1 MHAGNNAVPR
11 HSTALEEYAAAR
23 NGPGTSFPSLT
34 GRSHPAHHGQAV
46 TATYQSTL
54 FSFQLQDAARR
65 HQVSPVSIPM
75 LAWAKVLELYTA
87 IEDDVVFHYLLPG
100 GSNLNAHDSCPS
112 SPIIYTYRAQQQSQ
126 VALRHLLSQ
135 LNRQLSSEQSAQG
148 PRSSPDGPSG
158 KNHQDGTLLNLE
170 NLQDSSASCG
180 LFTDDSC
187 GLATY
192 AATLRIDSPQVTSA
206 PLSLTVSGRVD
217 LIDAEAAQL
226 LLAQY
231 DHILEA
237 MIRYPDEPI
246 DHVLHRLPC
255 TLLSI
260 SNPQPVVPNVS
271 SSLQS
276 QFEEVARSDPERVAL
291 EFWTSQKGRSLEP
304 DTVCTYAELDSR
316 AEKIA
321 AELQLRFGSLA
332 GHVVPVCMDRC
343 PEIYAA
349 ILGILKAGAAWCPI
363 DPSFPPLRR
372 RELITRTAARV
383 LVVNIQSPPDG
394 VPEHVTAFDLT
405 RLEGSPPKQSSRV
418 EVSPD
423 SLAYLIWTSGT
434 TGAPKGV
441 PISHRAAT
449 ASMRALQ
456 VGIPTNVK
464 RGRVRCLQ
472 FSQFT
477 FDVFVQDLF
486 YTWGVGGTLISA
498 DRVIML
504 GSFAELA
511 TESEATHA
519 HLTPAFAASV
529 PRKRCPTL
537 EVITMIGEK
546 LTPNVASDWSED
558 CRLYNTYGPAEA
570 TIVATFR
577 LVSHGDVVQSA
588 NIGLPLPSV
597 SAFVIH
603 DGEIMLRNGIGELAL
618 GGAQLATG
626 YWKDS
631 AKTGERFVWNE
642 RLQTILY
649 MTGDVVRQL
658 QDGTFEF
665 VGRIDDLIKIQGI
678 RVELSEIAYA
688 LRSCHPEVRQVEVA
702 FLNRQD
708 RPSKVIVAFLA
719 AATPVGY
726 GPGIIEDDHGVEV
739 ARATLEMAK
748 TQLPAYMIP
757 KVFLVVDAIPRTSS
771 AKIDRVAI
779 QRLYATMD
787 LGAWEKKLG
796 STGRDG
802 MPVADLDPREVMIV
816 EIISALTGTSKQ
828 AMSRH
833 STLPSLG
840 VDSITATRL
849 VPRLRGQAAAVS
861 IGDILQC
868 STLDDLFHLSRRER
882 ENTGGRIFDLSAFHH
897 DVIGSLAPHL
907 AIGVELAMPTLPLQE
922 SLLSESFQN
931 PNSYWSHDLFELD
944 ANLNLGKLEKAWKD
958 VTQCTEA
965 LRTSFCAVADGAQEL
980 EIASPFLQLLRTDVW
995 IDWATKSTTD
1005 DDFEV
1010 VAKQR
1015 AQEIAQRRQEQR
1027 FAQPLWAVTLF
1038 RLMSSRTLM
1047 MVSTHHAIRDDQ
1059 SLHTIMTDLQRV
1071 YVHGDTQLMQQRNQ
1085 LRDAVSLLYT
1095 LDAGQIERDENFWS
1109 QSLSG
1114 FNDGDESRSWPELK
1128 LADDGR
1134 SEGTVT
1140 YCWNAADS
1148 YNDLRIKAA
1157 SIGAASLAAVLRVVW
1172 GCILL
1177 EYLESDKVV
1186 FGETWS
1192 ARGDVPGLSDTVAP
1206 LVYVLPVPF
1215 QAQTSWREMLQRTS
1229 DFQRQS
1235 KLHRGLHPRS
1245 IRKIMCRFDDEALY
1259 PAIFNFVP
1267 DSAEQRQEDH
1277 AALWREVDDV
1287 VGLSVE
1293 HAIAFS
1299 TIVSNQDTL
1308 RFELTARKQSTD
1320 REHLHIL
1327 RCQIDAFLNTILND
1341 PDGLLS
1347 QLPRQMPQTCVS
1359 VASSRITSA
1368 TNLAWQQPPTEWVD
1382 QHAALHPNWT
1392 AAEVVQSFDEKDVI
1406 SQKWSYEQLQK
1417 AYRNVAA
1424 VISESGCRQR
1434 MIAVCLDR
1442 RLEVFAVILGIMS
1455 SGNTYLPIADDLP
1468 EERKSFLLQDSNAA
1482 LLLTTRSL
1490 VMTSPPTCRTIL
1502 VEDLDYSESIPLSPD
1517 IRPLPAENSYL
1528 LYTSGSTGSPKGV
1541 LVSRGN
1547 LTSFIEAISHF
1558 IRSHVDMEQLQGKG
1572 KWLGMASYAF
1582 DVHLLEMFFA
1592 WRHGM
1597 ATVTAARL
1605 MLLDNLEL
1613 ALQKLKVTHASF
1625 VPSLVDNAGL
1635 DPATLPDLR
1644 YMSLGGEKIS
1654 KKAIDA
1660 WSRGHV
1666 VLANAYGPT
1675 EATIGCCFRRVE
1687 PTSNVRN
1694 IGYPLSY
1701 TVAHVLRPGMTE
1713 YVLRGTSGELCVT
1726 GDLVATGYYN
1736 RPDAKGFVED
1746 FRGQRM
1752 YRTGD
1757 KVRLMADGSLEF
1769 LGREDDQTKI
1779 RGQRIEL
1786 GEVCEAVRAAA
1797 KEVLGVAV
1805 TELASLVAQHQSL
1818 NRPRLVTFLA
1828 VQDSSRSIPNG
1839 NLTITDF
1846 PSGHTVERIRAY
1858 CRSTLPSFMVPDHLI
1873 RLTSLPLVPTS
1884 RKVDTKQLLK
1894 IFNDS
1899 SLDGLTASSE
1909 PPRSNTKVL
1918 DEFELAVRT
1927 EVAEVLSVEE
1937 DKLYADSN
1945 LFQLGLDSLN
1955 VISLTIKL
1963 QRRFFN
1969 SSVSKILQS
1978 PTIRGIASGLTWRT
1992 ATCTP
1997 AYTQNRH
2004 ADLERRFKE
2013 KSNSGLDLS
2022 NVAGVIPCLPLQET
2036 LVASSLDREGEALYV
2051 NHMILE
2057 LSAGLDHQR
2066 FLKAWNTTAGAHEI
2080 LRTCF
2085 PEFENHFVQLILARA
2100 PLSCNLI
2107 HIDAGDDGFP
2117 HLQQSRSD
2125 IAFDIVDNLE
2135 TKPPIRL
2142 TLVKSRLRG
2151 EKAMLLVSLH
2161 HALYDKES
2169 FSMLLDEVY
2178 AEYQRRL
2185 SKPYYG
2191 SVTALINYMEAV
2203 DRSDATR
2210 FWRRYLAGYRPVPA
2224 GGPAVDSKST
2234 LTSRK
2239 LSTPLSEI
2247 ERLAASMNST
2257 PASVMQ
2263 AIFGVILA
2271 EVIHTNDV
2279 VFGVVLSGRTIP
2291 VEHAHRIVFPC
2302 ITTIPQR
2309 VRMDGA
2315 SKLEDIVLCAQEGF
2329 VESIEYQ
2336 HTALRDI
2343 HRWVEAESPLFDTLF
2358 TYTWKVLEAE
2368 WSHLWKETESSMLS
2382 GFPLAVEIVADH
2394 ETNCFTAN
2402 CEYTPAFGTVDQADG
2417 LLERLGDLIQC
2428 LVQGQAVTL
2437 KTASL
2442 RGDVTPV
2449 SHGSCETSWTEDQ
2462 LLMRNIVS
2470 QMVGLDEKNISADTS
2485 FFTLGIDSVIA
2496 IQLGKRLRRHGM
2508 QCSSADIMRYSTIKT
2523 LSGQI
2528 TAHSS
2533 PAPHA
2538 NRSIEHVQP
2547 SATSLNGSMNERL
2560 TTFACTPLQSSML
2573 TQTLGSDTPLYV
2585 HHHAFRLLDE
2595 DGTANMRRAWE
2606 KLVAST
2612 QILRTGFRFS
2622 KTTKSWKGVV
2632 YNKTPT
2638 LWTEHGTSVGLEQT
2652 VSQVKVKMG
2661 FQEENDFRRPPWRV
2675 DLARN
2680 VFILSMHH
2688 SLYDGESIGL
2698 LFRDLWA
2705 LSKGSP
2711 LPTRPSFSQA
2721 AEEMHSS
2728 TGEATEYWIQSL
2740 SDFKGNPAEPPSE
2753 VFREIKLTL
2762 QADVTALVKDCH
2774 SLGVTLQSAALLA
2787 FGKTVAWLSRQKDV
2801 VFGHVV
2807 RGRSL
2812 PNLEADEV
2820 IGPLFNTVPVRVK
2833 LESTTATNGS
2843 ATQAIQNVTGESQ
2856 AYQHAPL
2863 NQVQQAWRQQIG
2875 DLDADL
2881 IGSLFV
2887 FQRRVSGEEVV
2898 PPWEH
2903 VAVDEN
2909 AAPTEYATNF
2919 ECEQTDS
2926 GIDVSVNSRSIGDLE
2941 SLVKTFEQVLIDIL
2955 RHPDN
2960 HATAVWHDL
2969 APFAGAAAPNH
2980 KSKSKAHNT
2989 TDQDFAANIMDIVRN
3004 VLAKASGIAVDRIA
3018 NDASLFSL
3026 GFDSISAIQI
3036 ASAARKEGLKLSVAD
3051 VLQGRTL
3058 NGICHRL
3065 VPKQDQSVTAI
3076 DQMNGSTSPPSH
3088 QPAQVAMTSHTP
3100 QGAESKILALAGL
3113 RDADVE
3119 EILPCLPGQYYHLM
3133 TWLKSGRTLGE
3144 GTFTYV
3150 CADGIDP
3157 DRFLNAWRGV
3167 RERHAILR
3175 TVFVATSAVAVE
3187 QVVLKPA
3194 AIRSDA
3200 FQCIDYTPGAL
3211 RDVVRQTACRRFDLY
3226 APPVELVVARSGDV
3240 HDTVILKLHHALY
3253 DAWTIG
3259 KIVQDLSALYEERN
3273 LRPVPSSSA
3282 LVYEIVHSAPTQS
3295 SQRYWYDALAG
3306 CQQTILSSTLS
3317 PLPPGKRT
3325 HFFTQTT
3332 IPNLDHLEAACQLSS
3347 TSLPTAILVAFA
3359 RALAHST
3366 DVPNPSFG
3374 LYQTG
3379 RSSST
3384 DVLAAGSCLP
3394 CLNMT
3399 PLMVRAALTQDA
3411 RSCME
3416 AVQANLADRVP
3427 FEQNYMQ
3434 EILESVGWGRKTL
3447 FNTFV
3452 NILWG
3457 SWPRGS
3463 CGDAARL
3470 LTPWEDAN
3478 LKDLAPSQRVP
3489 GRTGVDGLDTG
3500 VLAGENLFLDVLRC
3514 RDENEMRL
3522 VVRCD
3527 GGVLSLE
3534 EAQRFLD
3541 RVGEEMG
3548 KCVESDIGG
3557 GRGSVAGNG
3566 S

>member
-1 MHAGNNAVPR
+1 MHAGNNALPR
-11 HSTALEEYAAAR
+11 HSTAPEEHAAAR
-23 NGPGTSFPSLT
+23 NGLGTSFPSLT
-34 GRSHPAHHGQAV
+34 GRSPSAHYGQPV
-46 TATYQSTL
+46 TVTYQSTL
-54 FSFQLQDAARR
+54 LSSQLQDAARR
-65 HQVSPVSIPM
+65 YQVSPVTIPV
-75 LAWAKVLELYTA
+75 LAWAKVLALYTA
-87 IEDDVVFHYLLPG
+87 IEDEVAFHYLWPEVSD
-100 GSNLNAHDSCPS
+100 SNASDSCSS
-112 SPIIYTYRAQQQSQ
+112 SPIIYTYSVQEQSQ

-135 LNRQLSSEQSAQG
+135 LNGQLLSDQSAQG
-148 PRSSPDGPSG
+148 PRWSPDGPSG
-158 KNHQDGTLLNLE
+158 RNQQDGTLLNLE

-187 GLATY
+187 GLASY

-237 MIRYPDEPI
+237 IIRYPDKPL
-246 DHVLHRLPC
+246 DHVLNHLPR

-260 SNPQPVVPNVS
+260 SNPRPVVSNAF

-276 QFEEVARSDPERVAL
+276 QFEEVAKSDPERVAL
-291 EFWTSQKGRSLEP
+291 EFWTSEKERSLERN
-304 DTVCTYAELDSR
+304 TVCTYAELDSR
-316 AEKIA
+316 AEMIA

-343 PEIYAA
+343 PEMYAA

-372 RELITRTAARV
+372 GELITRTAAKV
-383 LVVNIQSPPDG
+383 LVVNVQSPLDG
-394 VPEHVTAFDLT
+394 VPEHVAAFDIT
-405 RLEGSPPKQSSRV
+405 RLESDPSKQSSRV
-418 EVSPD
+418 ELSPD

-441 PISHRAAT
+441 PISHGAAT

-456 VGIPTNVK
+456 AGIPTDVK

-472 FSQFT
+472 FAQFT

-498 DRVIML
+498 DRAIML
-504 GSFAELA
+504 GSFSELA
-511 TESEATHA
+511 TESEASHA

-546 LTPNVASDWSED
+546 LTPDVASDWSKD

-570 TIVATFR
+570 TVVATFR
-577 LVSHGDVVQSA
+577 LVPHGDVVQSA

-597 SAFVIH
+597 SAFVTH
-603 DGEIMLRNGIGELAL
+603 NGEIMMRNGIGELAL
-618 GGAQLATG
+618 GGPQLATG

-665 VGRIDDLIKIQGI
+665 VGRTDDLIKIQGI
-678 RVELSEIAYA
+678 RVELSEIAHA

-702 FLNRQD
+702 FLARQD

-719 AATPVGY
+719 AAIPIGY

-739 ARATLEMAK
+739 ARAALETAK

-771 AKIDRVAI
+771 AKVDRVAI
-779 QRLYATMD
+779 QRLYATME
-787 LGAWEKKLG
+787 LGAWEQKLG

-802 MPVADLDPREVMIV
+802 IPVADLDPCEVMII
-816 EIISALTGTSKQ
+816 EIISTLTGTSKQ

-849 VPRLRGQAAAVS
+849 VPRLRGQDAAVS
-861 IGDILQC
+861 ILDILQC
-868 STLDDLFHLSRRER
+868 STLDDLFHLSRGER
-882 ENTGGRIFDLSAFHH
+882 ENTDGRTFDLSAFHRE
-897 DVIGSLAPHL
+897 VIGSLAQDL
-907 AIGVELAMPTLPLQE
+907 AIGVELVLPTLPLQE

-931 PNSYWSHDLFELD
+931 PNSYWSHNLFDLD
-944 ANLNLGKLEKAWKD
+944 ANLDLGKLEEAWKD
-958 VTQCTEA
+958 VAQCTEA

-980 EIASPFLQLLRTDVW
+980 KIASPFLQLIRADVW
-995 IDWATKSTTD
+995 IDWSTKSITD
-1005 DDFEV
+1005 DDFQG
-1010 VAKQR
+1010 VARQR
-1015 AQEIAQRRQEQR
+1015 AQQIAQRRQEQR
-1027 FAQPLWAVTLF
+1027 FTQPLWAVTLF
-1038 RLMSSRTLM
+1038 RLTSRTLM

-1059 SLHTIMTDLQRV
+1059 SLHTIMTDLQQA
-1071 YVHGDTQLMQQRNQ
+1071 YVNDDTRPMQQRNQ
-1085 LRDAVSLLYT
+1085 LRDAVGLLYIA
-1095 LDAGQIERDENFWS
+1095 DAGQIEQDEHFWS

-1114 FNDGDESRSWPELK
+1114 FKDGDESRSWPELK

-1134 SEGTVT
+1134 SEGTIT

-1172 GCILL
+1172 GCVLL
-1177 EYLESDKVV
+1177 EYLETDKVV

-1192 ARGDVPGLSDTVAP
+1192 ARGDVPGLSETVAP

-1235 KLHRGLHPRS
+1235 KLHPGLHPRS
-1245 IRKIMCRFDDEALY
+1245 IRKIMCRFEDEALY

-1267 DSAEQRQEDH
+1267 DSAEKRQEDH
-1277 AALWREVDDV
+1277 RALWQEVDDI

-1293 HAIAFS
+1293 HAIAFNT
-1299 TIVSNQDTL
+1299 TISNHDTL
-1308 RFELTARKQSTD
+1308 KFELTARKQSTD
-1320 REHLHIL
+1320 REHLYIL
-1327 RCQIDAFLNTILND
+1327 RCQTDAVLNTILND

-1347 QLPRQMPQTCVS
+1347 QLPRQMPQACVS

-1368 TNLAWQQPPTEWVD
+1368 TNLAWQQPPNEWVD

-1417 AYRNVAA
+1417 AYQNVAA
-1424 VISESGCRQR
+1424 LIIESGCRQQ

-1442 RLEVFAVILGIMS
+1442 RLEVFAVVLGIMS

-1482 LLLTTRSL
+1482 LLFTTRSL
-1490 VMTSPPTCRTIL
+1490 VMTSPPTCRTVL
-1502 VEDLDYSESIPLSPD
+1502 VEDVDYSEFIPLSPD

-1558 IRSHVDMEQLQGKG
+1558 ISSHVDMEQLPGKG

-1654 KKAIDA
+1654 KKAIDT
-1660 WSRGHV
+1660 WSRSHV

-1701 TVAHVLRPGMTE
+1701 TVAHVLRPGTTE

-1736 RPDAKGFVED
+1736 RRDAKGFVED
-1746 FRGQRM
+1746 FHGQRM

-1786 GEVCEAVRAAA
+1786 GEVCEAVRAAT

-1805 TELASLVAQHQSL
+1805 TEVASLVAQHQSL
-1818 NRPRLVTFLA
+1818 NRPQLVTFLA

-1839 NLTITDF
+1839 DLAITEF
-1846 PSGHTVERIRAY
+1846 PSGNTVERIRAY

-1884 RKVDTKQLLK
+1884 RKVDTKQLLR

-1899 SLDGLTASSE
+1899 SLDRLTASNES
-1909 PPRSNTKVL
+1909 PRSNTTVL
-1918 DEFELAVRT
+1918 DEFEMAVRT
-1927 EVAEVLSVEE
+1927 EVAQVLSIEE
-1937 DKLYADSN
+1937 DKLHADSN

-1963 QRRFFN
+1963 QRQFFN

-1978 PTIRGIASGLTWRT
+1978 PTIRGIASCLTWRT
-1992 ATCTP
+1992 ATNTP

-2004 ADLERRFKE
+2004 ADLEQRFRE
-2013 KSNSGLDLS
+2013 KSNSGLDMS

-2051 NHMILE
+2051 NHVVLE
-2057 LSAGLDHQR
+2057 LSVGLDHQR
-2066 FLKAWNTTAGAHEI
+2066 FLKAWNMTAGAHEI

-2085 PEFENHFVQLILARA
+2085 LEFENHFVQLILARA
-2100 PLSCNLI
+2100 PLSCDLI

-2117 HLQQSRSD
+2117 HLQQRRSD
-2125 IAFDIVDNLE
+2125 IAFDIVENLE

-2142 TLVKSRLRG
+2142 TLVKSRSGG

-2169 FSMLLDEVY
+2169 FSMLLDQVY
-2178 AEYQRRL
+2178 VEYQRSS

-2191 SVTALINYMEAV
+2191 SVTALIDYIESV
-2203 DRSDATR
+2203 DRSDATL
-2210 FWRRYLAGYRPVPA
+2210 FWRRYLADYRSMPVA
-2224 GGPAVDSKST
+2224 GPAVDTKST
-2234 LTSRK
+2234 STSRE
-2239 LSTPLSEI
+2239 LSIPLSEV

-2257 PASVMQ
+2257 PASVIQ
-2263 AIFGVILA
+2263 AVFGVVLA
-2271 EVIHTNDV
+2271 EVIHKNDV

-2309 VRMDGA
+2309 VRIDRA
-2315 SKLEDIVLCAQEGF
+2315 SGLEDIVLSAQEGF

-2358 TYTWKVLEAE
+2358 TYTPKAEEAE
-2368 WSHLWKETESSMLS
+2368 WSHLWKEIESSMSS

-2394 ETNCFTAN
+2394 ETDCFMAN
-2402 CEYTPAFGTVDQADG
+2402 CEYTPAFGTVDQAGG
-2417 LLERLGDLIQC
+2417 LLERLGDLMQS
-2428 LVQGQAVTL
+2428 LVQGQAVNLQT
-2437 KTASL
+2437 TPL
-2442 RGDVTPV
+2442 RGDIIPV
-2449 SHGSCETSWTEDQ
+2449 SNGSCETSWTEDQ

-2470 QMVGLDEKNISADTS
+2470 QMVELDEKNISADTS
-2485 FFTLGIDSVIA
+2485 FFTLGIDSIVA
-2496 IQLGKRLRRHGM
+2496 VQFAKRLRRHGM
-2508 QCSSADIMRYSTIKT
+2508 QCSSADIMRFSTIKT
-2523 LSGQI
+2523 FSGRI

-2538 NRSIEHVQP
+2538 NGSIGNGQP
-2547 SATSLNGSMNERL
+2547 SATSINGSMNGVSKSY
-2560 TTFACTPLQSSML
+2560 ACTPLQSSML
-2573 TQTLGSDTPLYV
+2573 TQTLGSDTSLYV
-2585 HHHAFRLLDE
+2585 HHDAFRLSNE

-2612 QILRTGFRFS
+2612 EILRTGFRFS
-2622 KTTKSWKGVV
+2622 KTTKSWEGVV
-2632 YNKTPT
+2632 YHKTPT
-2638 LWTEHGTSVGLEQT
+2638 SWTEHGTSLGMEQI

-2661 FQEENDFRRPPWRV
+2661 FQEENDFGRPPWRV
-2675 DLARN
+2675 DLAGK

-2698 LFRDLWA
+2698 LFRDLWT
-2705 LSKGSP
+2705 LMKGSP

-2721 AEEMHSS
+2721 AEEIHSS

-2740 SDFKGNPAEPPSE
+2740 SDFEGNAAEPPSD
-2753 VFREIKLTL
+2753 VFREIKSTLT
-2762 QADVTALVKDCH
+2762 ADVTVLVKDCQ

-2787 FGKTVAWLSRQKDV
+2787 FGKTVAWLSGQKDV

-2812 PNLEADEV
+2812 PDLEADEV

-2833 LESTTATNGS
+2833 LESPNGTDRS
-2843 ATQAIQNVTGESQ
+2843 ATQAIQNMTGESQ

-2863 NQVQQAWRQQIG
+2863 NQVQQAWRQQTG
-2875 DLDADL
+2875 YLDAEL

-2887 FQRRVSGEEVV
+2887 FQRRVSGKEAA
-2898 PPWEH
+2898 PWEH

-2919 ECEQTDS
+2919 ECEQTDTS
-2926 GIDVSVNSRSIGDLE
+2926 IDISVNSRSIEDLE
-2941 SLVKTFEQVLIDIL
+2941 SLVKTFEHILLEIL
-2955 RHPDN
+2955 RHPEN
-2960 HATAVWHDL
+2960 HPTAVLHDL
-2969 APFAGAAAPNH
+2969 APFTGAAAPNH
-2980 KSKSKAHNT
+2980 KSKSKPHNT
-2989 TDQDFAANIMDIVRN
+2989 TDQDSAANVIDIVRD

-3018 NDASLFSL
+3018 NDASIFSL
-3026 GFDSISAIQI
+3026 GFDSISAMQI

-3058 NGICHRL
+3058 NGICQRL
-3065 VPKQDQSVTAI
+3065 VRKQDQSVTAT

-3088 QPAQVAMTSHTP
+3088 QPAQIAMTSYTP
-3100 QGAESKILALAGL
+3100 QGVESKILALAGL

-3119 EILPCLPGQYYHLM
+3119 EILPCLPGQCYHLM

-3150 CADGIDP
+3150 CEDGLDP
-3157 DRFLNAWRGV
+3157 DRLLHAWRDV
-3167 RERHAILR
+3167 RERHTVLR
-3175 TVFVATSAVAVE
+3175 TILVATSEVAVE
-3187 QVVLKPA
+3187 QIVLKPA

-3226 APPVELVVARSGDV
+3226 TPPVELVVARSGDV
-3240 HDTVILKLHHALY
+3240 HDTMILKLHHALY

-3259 KIVQDLSALYEERN
+3259 KIIQDLSALYEERS
-3273 LRPVPSSSA
+3273 LRPVRSSSA
-3282 LVYEIVHSAPTQS
+3282 LVHEIRHSAPTKS

-3306 CQQTILSSTLS
+3306 CQQTILSSTSS
-3317 PLPPGKRT
+3317 PLPPENRP
-3325 HFFTQTT
+3325 HFFTKTA
-3332 IPNLDHLEAACQLSS
+3332 IPNLHHIEATCQLSS

-3366 DVPNPSFG
+3366 DVPNPIFG

-3379 RSSST
+3379 RSSSN
-3384 DVLAAGSCLP
+3384 DGLAAGSCLP

-3399 PLMVRAALTQDA
+3399 PLMVRAALTQDPG
-3411 RSCME
+3411 SCME
-3416 AVQANLADRVP
+3416 AVQADLAERVP
-3427 FEQNYMQ
+3427 FEQSYLHG
-3434 EILESVGWGRKTL
+3434 ILESVGWGRKAL

-3452 NILWG
+3452 NILWSSSPMG
-3457 SWPRGS
+3457 GA
-3463 CGDAARL
+3463 GDTAGL
-3470 LTPWEDAN
+3470 LTPWEEAN
-3478 LKDLAPSQRVP
+3478 LEDLAPSQRVP

-3514 RDENEMRL
+3514 GGEDELKL
-3522 VVRCD
+3522 VIRCD

-3534 EAQRFLD
+3534 EAERFLD
-3541 RVGEEMG
+3541 RLRVEVG
-3548 KCVESDIGG
+3548 KCVESDVGG
-3557 GRGSVAGNG
+3557 GRASAARNG
-3566 S
+3566 R